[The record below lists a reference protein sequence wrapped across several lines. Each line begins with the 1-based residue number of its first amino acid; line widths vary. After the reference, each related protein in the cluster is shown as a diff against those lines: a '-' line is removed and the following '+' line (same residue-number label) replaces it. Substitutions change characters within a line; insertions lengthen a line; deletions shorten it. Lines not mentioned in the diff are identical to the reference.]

1 MKNRIEEGSSM
12 IGVYGRSNG
21 SSSILSF
28 VGSESRENIDD
39 TKQGKCSFTVFFD
52 VLSSLCS

>member
-12 IGVYGRSNG
+12 SSVYGRSDG

-28 VGSESRENIDD
+28 NGSESRESIDD
-39 TKQGKCSFTVFFD
+39 PKQGKCS
-52 VLSSLCS
+52 